1 MKTDEVLLSLIYV
14 VNKKQVVHSETSP
27 FYLIAEE
34 DKIINARDILSRD
47 YDWNKTPKSLT
58 PYNDVY
64 LIGRVLVDKP
74 KFNNDES
81 TLGDLEYCLRFIA
94 SDYEFPGNVNAIAEE
109 LWLPIFEG
117 RIE

>member
-1 MKTDEVLLSLIYV
+1 MKTDENLLSLIYV
-14 VNKKQVVHSETSP
+14 VNKKQVVHSETYP

-34 DKIINARDILSRD
+34 DRMINARDILVRD
-47 YDWNKTPKSLT
+47 YDWNRTPRSLT

-64 LIGRVLVDKP
+64 LIGGVLVDKP
-74 KFNNDES
+74 KFNKEEG
-81 TLGDLEYCLRFIA
+81 TLRDLEYCLRFIA

>member
-1 MKTDEVLLSLIYV
+1 MQTDENLLSLIYIV
-14 VNKKQVVHSETSP
+14 DQKQVVHDEAWP

-34 DKIINARDILSRD
+34 DRMINARDILVRD
-47 YDWNKTPKSLT
+47 YEWNKLPENLT

-64 LIGRVLVDKP
+64 LIGGVLVDKP
-74 KFNNDES
+74 IFNNDKS
-81 TLGDLEYCLRFIA
+81 TLGDLEYGLRFIA
-94 SDYEFPGNVNAIAEE
+94 SDYEFPDNVNAIAEE